1 MVLAIKQ
8 PDLSVNK
15 STADM
20 ENKVL
25 AKKKKIFMASCIENK
40 SKPSDHRKTTEQ
52 KILLKCFI
60 IYIIIVIIIIIIII
74 IIIYIIVISI
84 IIIIIV
90 FFLGLLVSYEKKAQV
105 TMANLGSSRQY

>member
-25 AKKKKIFMASCIENK
+25 AKKKK
-40 SKPSDHRKTTEQ
+40 D
-52 KILLKCFI
+52 
-60 IYIIIVIIIIIIII
+60 IYGE
-74 IIIYIIVISI
+74 
-84 IIIIIV
+84 
-90 FFLGLLVSYEKKAQV
+90 LH
-105 TMANLGSSRQY
+105 

>member
-74 IIIYIIVISI
+74 IYIIVISI

>member
-1 MVLAIKQ
+1 MVLAIKE

-60 IYIIIVIIIIIIII
+60 IYIIIVIIIIVVFII
-74 IIIYIIVISI
+74 I

-105 TMANLGSSRQY
+105 TMTNLGSSRQY

>member
-1 MVLAIKQ
+1 MVLAIKE

-40 SKPSDHRKTTEQ
+40 SKPSDHRKTTE
-52 KILLKCFI
+52 
-60 IYIIIVIIIIIIII
+60 
-74 IIIYIIVISI
+74 
-84 IIIIIV
+84 
-90 FFLGLLVSYEKKAQV
+90 
-105 TMANLGSSRQY
+105 